1 MQPLNAI
8 AFVFDGLFK
17 GLAEAVILRNTLLV
31 ATFIGF
37 IPVLLVG
44 DYFGFKLYAVW
55 IAFTVWMFLRMII
68 LVVIFR
74 KKYLTANVLGS
85 S

>member
-17 GLAEAVILRNTLLV
+17 GLAEAVTLRNTLLI
-31 ATFIGF
+31 ATFLGF
-37 IPVLLVG
+37 IPVLIIG
-44 DYFGFKLYAVW
+44 DYFGLKLYAIW
-55 IAFTVWMFLRMII
+55 IAFTVWMFLRTII

-74 KKYLTANVLGS
+74 RKYLVDS
-85 S
+85 